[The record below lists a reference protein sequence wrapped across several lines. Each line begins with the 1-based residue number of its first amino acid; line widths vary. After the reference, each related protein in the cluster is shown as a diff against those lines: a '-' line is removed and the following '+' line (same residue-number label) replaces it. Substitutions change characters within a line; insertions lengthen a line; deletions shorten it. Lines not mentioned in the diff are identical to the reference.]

1 MEIRQ
6 TGKSKRIFHQMI
18 GLIKMSKKENG
29 YSEDVSILSDG
40 VNIEGKIS
48 SNGNVRIDGKING
61 DVNVKGNLT
70 LGQSAEIKGQVSAKN
85 MTVSGKVEGV
95 LKIEEKLTLEA
106 SSVIKGDIITKILV
120 VIEGA
125 KFDGKSSMTN
135 NTSNNL
141 FSESGTK

>member
-1 MEIRQ
+1 
-6 TGKSKRIFHQMI
+6 MI
-18 GLIKMSKKENG
+18 GLKKMSKKENG

-40 VNIEGKIS
+40 VNIEGKLS

-61 DVNVKGNLT
+61 DVSVKGNLT
-70 LGQSAEIKGQVSAKN
+70 LGSSAEIKGQVSAKN

-135 NTSNNL
+135 NSTSNNL
-141 FSESGTK
+141 FTQSGTK